1 MECISPPLNPHMP
14 LERRLYASVEPATGS
29 EPDFPD
35 GTYAAQQ
42 GPPDTCRAAFVVLG
56 HGSLRSRHD
65 RPGCGRP
72 QENMG
77 PRRQHARPARFL
89 FHGGGRHRYGFG
101 GLPDRP
107 FRAQAH
113 PALGRLHLHVLYIDR
128 QPLRKPRVDSHHA
141 LHRRARGRGRLP
153 SPLPDAFRNRP
164 GQAPRHPRLHL
175 QRHPD
180 GLLSAS
186 DALRLVG
193 HQQFF
198 AGRRVARAVHRGR
211 APHRHDL
218 FPAPLAPRI
227 PALADAARTP

>member
-1 MECISPPLNPHMP
+1 MECISPPANPHMS
-14 LERRLYASVEPATGS
+14 LERRQYASVEPATGS
-29 EPDFPD
+29 ESDFPD

-128 QPLRKPRVDSHHA
+128 QPLRKPRVDRHHA
-141 LHRRARGRGRLP
+141 LHRRARGRDEIHGFLDQWEH
-153 SPLPDAFRNRP
+153 SFV
-164 GQAPRHPRLHL
+164 
-175 QRHPD
+175 
-180 GLLSAS
+180 S
-186 DALRLVG
+186 
-193 HQQFF
+193 
-198 AGRRVARAVHRGR
+198 
-211 APHRHDL
+211 
-218 FPAPLAPRI
+218 
-227 PALADAARTP
+227 